1 MIIDIAFLI
10 VMIVAIF
17 KGLSKGLVVGI
28 FSLLAF
34 IIGLAAALKLS
45 AVVASYLGKNV
56 VSATKWLPV
65 ISFLLVFIVVI
76 LLVGLGARLIKKTI
90 DLAML
95 GWLDR
100 LGGMAL
106 YIIIYTIIFSV
117 LLFFAEKIFLLKPDV
132 IDSSVVYKYVAPWGP
147 KVINNLGKM
156 IPVFKDMFSQL
167 EGFFESLA
175 HKSNLVKLESN
186 IISTFFCIETF
197 ILALYSCM

>member
-1 MIIDIAFLI
+1 MIIDIAFLL
-10 VMIVAIF
+10 VMVLAIF

-45 AVVASYLGKNV
+45 AVVAAYLNKHV
-56 VSATKWLPV
+56 LSATKWLPV

-100 LGGMAL
+100 LGGIAL

-117 LLFFAEKIFLLKPDV
+117 ILFFAEKMLLLKPNV
-132 IDSSVVYKYVAPWGP
+132 IDSSVVYKYVSPWGP
-147 KVINNLGKM
+147 KVINNLGRI
-156 IPVFKDMFSQL
+156 IPFFKDMFLDL
-167 EGFFESLA
+167 EGFFERLA
-175 HKSNLVKLESN
+175 QKP
-186 IISTFFCIETF
+186 
-197 ILALYSCM
+197 A

>member
-1 MIIDIAFLI
+1 MIIDISFLL
-10 VMIVAIF
+10 VMILAIF
-17 KGLSKGLVVGI
+17 KGLSKGLIVGI

-45 AVVASYLGKNV
+45 AVVAAYLNKNV
-56 VSATKWLPV
+56 SSATKWLPV

-100 LGGMAL
+100 LGGIAL

-117 LLFFAEKIFLLKPDV
+117 LLFFAEKILLLKPNV
-132 IDSSVVYKYVAPWGP
+132 IESSVVYKYVSPWGP
-147 KVINNLGKM
+147 KVINNLGKI
-156 IPVFKDMFSQL
+156 IPFFKDMFL
-167 EGFFESLA
+167 ELEAFFERLA
-175 HKSNLVKLESN
+175 QKP
-186 IISTFFCIETF
+186 
-197 ILALYSCM
+197 A